1 MINIPNKITP
11 PLNQNQIFTLNNKIT
26 QPLTKDTVKNLNAKQ
41 LTAMPQSQQRA
52 AFNAAPQYQ
61 QRTVVH
67 PEPQCQPRSTA
78 QTFTQ
83 QRTMPQ
89 SQTVPAFRTST
100 MATTSVPSRPTV
112 QPRSMSSRSTA
123 ASRPAPK
130 LLHPLQ
136 KGQKISLAAYTGN
149 LRKIRVCFGW
159 NVLDSRCDMDA
170 SAFLLGANG
179 RVMSDEWL
187 VFYNQPESPDGSTR
201 FLKQENGVDREQ
213 ICIDLGALNPAIQ
226 RIVFVLTIDEAF
238 SHNLN
243 FSMISNAYIRLVNE
257 ADNQEI
263 VSFSLAEYYSNV
275 TSMTMAELYIHNGQW
290 KFNPVG
296 NGVHQDLAGQCR
308 IYGVEIG

>member
-11 PLNQNQIFTLNNKIT
+11 PLSQNQLFTLNNKVT
-26 QPLTKDTVKNLNAKQ
+26 PPLTKDTVNSLNAKQ
-41 LTAMPQSQQRA
+41 PTA
-52 AFNAAPQYQ
+52 
-61 QRTVVH
+61 
-67 PEPQCQPRSTA
+67 
-78 QTFTQ
+78 
-83 QRTMPQ
+83 
-89 SQTVPAFRTST
+89 
-100 MATTSVPSRPTV
+100 PSRSVAP
-112 QPRSMSSRSTA
+112 
-123 ASRPAPK
+123 SRPAPK
-130 LLHPLQ
+130 LLHPVQ
-136 KGQKISLAAYTGN
+136 KGQKTSLAAYAAN
-149 LRKIRVCFGW
+149 IRKIRVCFGW

-170 SAFLLGANG
+170 SAFLLGTNG
-179 RVMSDEWL
+179 KVMGDEWL
-187 VFYNQPESPDGSTR
+187 VFYNQPESPDRSIR

-226 RIVFVLTIDEAF
+226 KIVFVLTIDEAF

-243 FSMISNAYIRLVNE
+243 FSMISNAYVRLVNE

-275 TSMTMAELYIHNGQW
+275 TSMTMAELYLHNGQW

>member
-11 PLNQNQIFTLNNKIT
+11 PLNQNQLFTLNNKIT
-26 QPLTKDTVKNLNAKQ
+26 QPLTKDTVRNLNVKQ
-41 LTAMPQSQQRA
+41 PT
-52 AFNAAPQYQ
+52 AAPQYQ
-61 QRTVVH
+61 QRTAFNA
-67 PEPQCQPRSTA
+67 EPQSQQRTAVQSEPQYQPRSTA

-83 QRTMPQ
+83 
-89 SQTVPAFRTST
+89 SL
-100 MATTSVPSRPTV
+100 
-112 QPRSMSSRSTA
+112 RSTA
-123 ASRPAPK
+123 PSQPTAPSRSIVSSRPAPK
-130 LLHPLQ
+130 LLHPVQ
-136 KGQKISLAAYTGN
+136 KGQKTSLAAYTGN

-179 RVMSDEWL
+179 SVMSDEWL

-201 FLKQENGVDREQ
+201 FLKQENGVDQEQ
-213 ICIDLGALNPAIQ
+213 ICIDLGTLNPAIQ

-275 TSMTMAELYIHNGQW
+275 TSMTMAELYLHNGQW

>member
-11 PLNQNQIFTLNNKIT
+11 PLSQNQLFTLNNKVT
-26 QPLTKDTVKNLNAKQ
+26 PPLTKDTVSSLNAKQ
-41 LTAMPQSQQRA
+41 PTAMPQSQQRT
-52 AFNAAPQYQ
+52 AFNEAP
-61 QRTVVH
+61 
-67 PEPQCQPRSTA
+67 
-78 QTFTQ
+78 
-83 QRTMPQ
+83 
-89 SQTVPAFRTST
+89 
-100 MATTSVPSRPTV
+100 
-112 QPRSMSSRSTA
+112 
-123 ASRPAPK
+123 SRPAPK
-130 LLHPLQ
+130 LLHPVQ
-136 KGQKISLAAYTGN
+136 KGQKTSLAAYAAN
-149 LRKIRVCFGW
+149 IRKIRVCFGW

-187 VFYNQPESPDGSTR
+187 VFYNQPESPDRSTR

-226 RIVFVLTIDEAF
+226 KIVFVLTIDEAF

-243 FSMISNAYIRLVNE
+243 FSMISNAYVRLVNE